1 MPHLTKR
8 SAVRTADGIT
18 TLDELAQHLAD
29 AARIE
34 LSTIPPCLTA
44 AYSIKTSG
52 YSQWAQGLSAQ
63 RTLIGIA
70 IEEMLHMALV
80 RNVMAGTGCEKVD
93 GQPFR
98 FYDQHNIPVYPG
110 DMLHRVPK
118 LTLHKQ
124 RVSTAAVEGFME
136 VELPE
141 SMVTRGS
148 KTEGDTYHTLSELYD
163 EIGKGIVTLNDQIP
177 WNQGE
182 AWKRQYLRGYWNQWG
197 GPPKPLP
204 VIDQGSALDALYVIV
219 EQGEGAP
226 DEQEDSHY
234 QKFTRVR
241 DGLYGIGVVVDD
253 NGQQKFT
260 IDGDEAVWPVTT
272 DATADSFTGPLKT
285 LAQLSDAAYSYVLAL
300 LDQLYATPAD
310 DPAPRTPN
318 PTSKRYAL
326 ERGFV
331 AAMQGVLS
339 SVAGILVGT
348 PVGDGKNAAPTFG
361 YYPFGPKPK
370 EDLISLCTDPKLMAA
385 YPQLGGTDGVLH
397 QINLLPDIGLQGS

>member
-1 MPHLTKR
+1 MPYLTKR

-18 TLDELAQHLAD
+18 TLDELARHLAD

-34 LSTIPPCLTA
+34 LSTVPPYLTA

-63 RTLIGIA
+63 RALIGIA

-93 GQPFR
+93 GTLFR
-98 FYDQHNIPVYPG
+98 FYDNVPSYPG
-110 DMLHRVPK
+110 DMLHRVPE

-141 SMVTRGS
+141 SMVVQDS
-148 KTEGDTYHTLSELYD
+148 KAEGDTYRTLSELYD
-163 EIGKGIVTLNDQIP
+163 VIGKGIVTLNDQIK
-177 WNQGE
+177 WNQDD

-226 DEQEDSHY
+226 DEVEDSHY
-234 QKFTRVR
+234 QKFTRIR

-253 NGQQKFT
+253 NGRQKFT
-260 IDGDEAVWPVTT
+260 IDGDDAVWPLMT

-300 LDQLYATPAD
+300 LDELYLTPAD
-310 DPAPRTPN
+310 DPAPHTPN
-318 PTSKRYAL
+318 PTSQRYAL

-339 SVAGILVGT
+339 PVAGILVST
-348 PVGDGKNAAPTFG
+348 PVGRTGKNAAPTFG
-361 YYPFGPKPK
+361 RYSFGPKPK
-370 EDLISLCTDPKLMAA
+370 EDLIALFDDGKLLTA
-385 YPQLGGTDGVLH
+385 YPQLGGADGVLH
-397 QINLLPDIGLQGS
+397 QIGLLPDIDLPGN